1 MQVTGPGK
9 AANLAV
15 NRSEQAIQP
24 VPEQRTLKVQDEPKQ
39 APAEAKQAQAEP
51 ESRKMKLEDAVE
63 LANTAMKITTYQLQF
78 RIHEESGKIQVK
90 VVDSES
96 GEVIREIP
104 PEQMLEI
111 AAGIKEMLEKFD
123 KMVGVL
129 VDKLA

>member
-1 MQVTGPGK
+1 MQVTGPGR
-9 AANLAV
+9 AADFAV
-15 NRSEQAIQP
+15 IKNEQAVQQA
-24 VPEQRTLKVQDEPKQ
+24 PEQRTIKAQAELKQ
-39 APAEAKQAQAEP
+39 ALSEPQQTQGEP

-63 LANTAMKITTYQLQF
+63 LANTAMKISIYQLQF
-78 RIHEESGKIQVK
+78 KIHEESGKIQVK
-90 VVDSES
+90 VVDEES